1 MRIKS
6 PLLIKAAGRLGFS
19 ILRAVFSTLKQ
30 DLHTAVVNPYNSLG
44 PQRYLFSVWHDS
56 SIIAAF
62 AGKHHRTVALTSRH
76 RDGSFVE
83 SIVAPLGVKS
93 VRGSTG
99 RSGQRAARALL
110 EMAKDYDVVMTPD
123 GPRGPRRTMS
133 RGIVYL
139 SSRTGSP
146 IVPTAFACKRSWEI
160 KSSWTTHQ
168 VPRPFT
174 KVVLLAGQPIV
185 VPADIGTEGLETYQ
199 ALAQQ
204 AMDDLQDVAA
214 RQLIRP
220 QDDPLKLG
228 TKSTITAEAA

>member
-6 PLLIKAAGRLGFS
+6 PFLIKAAGRLGFS
-19 ILRAVFSTLKQ
+19 VLHSVFATLKQ
-30 DLHTAVVNPYNSLG
+30 DLHTVVVNPYNSFG
-44 PQRYLFSVWHDS
+44 DQRYLFSVWHDS

-99 RSGQRAARALL
+99 RSGQRAARELL
-110 EMAKDYDVVMTPD
+110 EVAKQNDIVMTPD

-133 RGIVYL
+133 RGIVFL
-139 SSRTGSP
+139 ASRTGNP
-146 IVPTAFACKRSWEI
+146 IVPTAFACEKSWEI
-160 KSSWTTHQ
+160 KSSWTTHTI
-168 VPRPFT
+168 PRPFSR
-174 KVVLLAGQPIV
+174 VVLLAGQPIF
-185 VPADIGTEGLETYQ
+185 VPPDINSDGNQMYLD
-199 ALAQQ
+199 LAQK

-214 RQLIRP
+214 RQLIQP
-220 QDDPLKLG
+220 QADPMNLG
-228 TKSTITAEAA
+228 QNMVKAA